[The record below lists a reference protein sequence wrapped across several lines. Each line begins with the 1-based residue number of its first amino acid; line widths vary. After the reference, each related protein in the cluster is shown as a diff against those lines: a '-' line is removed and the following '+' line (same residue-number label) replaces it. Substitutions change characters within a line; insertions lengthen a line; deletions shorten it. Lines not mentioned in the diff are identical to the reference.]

1 MQDCAYQVS
10 MVGGGLMVV
19 VGLAYLLHEDFVL
32 SDFGISKA
40 KKERLHTSRTL
51 LGVQV
56 IESLV

>member
-1 MQDCAYQVS
+1 
-10 MVGGGLMVV
+10 MVV